1 MAHMARVGRW
11 SQAREAVVQG
21 DMMMGVMMMM
31 MLTMVEVPVNVEVS
45 TTTVVS
51 FHRGG
56 RIFVAAL
63 RYHVSRAECP
73 KSSSCSSLL
82 QCIYCCGTMRKISL
96 VWCESVDGCR
106 FTV

>member
-1 MAHMARVGRW
+1 MSPMARVGRW

-21 DMMMGVMMMM
+21 DMMMMMMV
-31 MLTMVEVPVNVEVS
+31 TMVEVPVNVEVS

-63 RYHVSRAECP
+63 RYRVSRAECP

-96 VWCESVDGCR
+96 LRCEIVDGCR